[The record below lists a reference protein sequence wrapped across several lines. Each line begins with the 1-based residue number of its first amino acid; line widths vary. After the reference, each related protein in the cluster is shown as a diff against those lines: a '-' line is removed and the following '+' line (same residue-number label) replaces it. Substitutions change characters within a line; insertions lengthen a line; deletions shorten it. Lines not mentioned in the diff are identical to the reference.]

1 MSQVNLK
8 SEMVLEAI
16 KTNLNHRFFVEP
28 RDHAKALFNELSDG
42 KRMPLMKFEMGKAG
56 EVFCELELD
65 GSEHVGKLNF
75 GKFRKGLAMMLLG
88 IHQRL
93 TEHESINTMSSSTGE
108 LMFNIPGILKS
119 QDSVNIMVCSFRQ
132 LAPGLSSVKLMY
144 LDPIAYAQ
152 ASGVKLDEIKQNDQ
166 DPALEQHG

>member
-16 KTNLNHRFFVEP
+16 KANLNHQFFVES
-28 RDHAKALFNELSDG
+28 RDHAKSIFNQLIDG
-42 KRMPLMKFEMGKAG
+42 KRLPLMKFEMGEAG

-65 GSEHVGKLNF
+65 DSEHIGKLNF

-93 TEHESINTMSSSTGE
+93 EANESVNPMSSSTGE
-108 LMFNIPGILKS
+108 LMFNIPGVLKS
-119 QDSVNIMVCSFRQ
+119 EDSVNIMVCSFRQ
-132 LAPGLSSVKLMY
+132 LAPGLSSVRLMY
-144 LDPIAYAQ
+144 LDPAAYAQ
-152 ASGVKLDEIKQNDQ
+152 AAGVTLDDIEQNDQ
-166 DPALEQHG
+166 DPTLEQHA